1 MTDQNPRRR
10 VACSDAFRRL
20 PAHRVQTKSREHHVH
35 RSFTAA
41 SPSSKRETVVSCA
54 PTPSP
59 QTRAGGGSV
68 FSHAA
73 KATPSLAPNASGG
86 VCFPSP
92 SDSVTPTVSPAPAP
106 PCVDTT
112 APPTFYTLLPDVR
125 HPAPASPSPFPASA
139 SLCAPLSSAPVAA
152 TRCVC
157 TPGPCVCAVA
167 PVNAPPVC
175 LCPLPTD
182 RHPRLPARPHR
193 PLRLRACLH
202 PLPLPRIR
210 AEGFVLCTF

>member
-1 MTDQNPRRR
+1 MKVT
-10 VACSDAFRRL
+10 C
-20 PAHRVQTKSREHHVH
+20 TI
-35 RSFTAA
+35 RSPQLAA
-41 SPSSKRETVVSCA
+41 GLSSPSSKRETEVSCA
-54 PTPSP
+54 PTP
-59 QTRAGGGSV
+59 T
-68 FSHAA
+68 
-73 KATPSLAPNASGG
+73 LASNASGWG
-86 VCFPSP
+86 FCFLSCRQSHPLPCPKCKWRGLFPLPLGFSDTHRVPCPS
-92 SDSVTPTVSPAPAP
+92 T
-106 PCVDTT
+106 PCVDTP

-125 HPAPASPSPFPASA
+125 HPAPASPSPSPASA
-139 SLCAPLSSAPVAA
+139 PLCAPLSSAPVAA

-202 PLPLPRIR
+202 PLPLPRMR